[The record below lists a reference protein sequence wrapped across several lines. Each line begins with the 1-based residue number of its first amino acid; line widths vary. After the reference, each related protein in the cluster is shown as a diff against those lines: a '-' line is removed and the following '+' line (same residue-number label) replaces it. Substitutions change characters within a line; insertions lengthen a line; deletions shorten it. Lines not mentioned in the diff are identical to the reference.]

1 MKKKFAQTYAEK
13 LFQQLAKF
21 ENAEEL
27 TEANKPFIDTFE
39 QFLRS
44 KREKRDDIFQ
54 SGILLLKIADS
65 IAKVSLR
72 RVSAFVR
79 CLRLFFVRFRFRFF
93 VFVFVLKIRQKLNI
107 IMLTETMSCDA
118 LNTYRHSRT
127 TTTRKRRRR

>member
-1 MKKKFAQTYAEK
+1 MKKKTAPTYAEK

-44 KREKRDDIFQ
+44 KREKRDDVFQ

-79 CLRLFFVRFRFRFF
+79 CLRLFFVLFRFRFRFRF
-93 VFVFVLKIRQKLNI
+93 RF
-107 IMLTETMSCDA
+107 E
-118 LNTYRHSRT
+118 NTAKAEYYYAY
-127 TTTRKRRRR
+127 